1 VASTSEA
8 HLSRRGTRSRRMNDE
23 TGLAGYRQRL
33 QGLLMAA
40 ETLAGAALVPSSVK
54 ALAPAIPARRRLD
67 PA

>member
-1 VASTSEA
+1 
-8 HLSRRGTRSRRMNDE
+8 MNDE

-54 ALAPAIPARRRLD
+54 ALAPAIPARRWLD